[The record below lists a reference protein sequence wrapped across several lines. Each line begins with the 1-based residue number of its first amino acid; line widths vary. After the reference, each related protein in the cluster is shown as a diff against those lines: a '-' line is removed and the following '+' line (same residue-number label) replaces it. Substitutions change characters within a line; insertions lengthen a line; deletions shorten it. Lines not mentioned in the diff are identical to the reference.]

1 MPLPNLLNPQ
11 KLSQFK
17 RYEIIAHSVV
27 EGFISG
33 LHESPFKGFAIEF
46 EEHRQYAPGDDL
58 KHLDWKLLA
67 KMDKYYIKQYEEDTS
82 LRCYLVLDTSAS
94 MGFKSGD
101 YSKLDFGRFICGVYT
116 WLLLQQQDAVGLVLC
131 DHDLRHYMAPR
142 STSKH
147 LKNIFD
153 RLEATEASDNT
164 GLANALHKL
173 ANLIKRRALIVVIS
187 DLFDEPDDIALA
199 LSHFAHKRHEVVIFQ
214 VLDRQEIDFDFG
226 NLTRFDPL
234 ETGDPLMVD
243 PVRLKRE
250 YEKQFHEH
258 QDRIRQV
265 CHHLRLDF
273 VQMTTDEP
281 FEKRMAEYL
290 DSRLKR

>member
-17 RYEIIAHSVV
+17 RYEILAQSVV

-46 EEHRQYAPGDDL
+46 EEHRQYSPGDDL
-58 KHLDWKLLA
+58 KHLDWKLVA
-67 KMDKYYIKQYEEDTS
+67 KTNKYYIKQYEEDTS

-94 MGFKSGD
+94 MGYKSGEF
-101 YSKLDFGRFICGVYT
+101 SKMDFGRFICGVYT

-131 DHDLRHYMAPR
+131 DDDLRHYMAPR

-153 RLEATEASDNT
+153 RLLATEPSSTT
-164 GLANALHKL
+164 GLAHSLNKL
-173 ANLIKRRALIVVIS
+173 ANLIKRRALIVIIS
-187 DLFDEPDDIALA
+187 DLFDDPEEIALA
-199 LSHFAHKRHEVVIFQ
+199 LSHFSHKKHEVVIFQ
-214 VLDRQEIDFDFG
+214 VLDRKEVEFDFK

-234 ETGDPLMVD
+234 ESGAPVMVD
-243 PVRLKRE
+243 PLRLQRE
-250 YEKQFHEH
+250 YQSQFDAH
-258 QDRIRQV
+258 QSRIREV

-273 VQMTTDEP
+273 VQIMTDEP
-281 FEKRMAEYL
+281 FEKKMAGYL
-290 DSRLKR
+290 DGRLRK